1 MLGVT
6 EIEIGKGDMAYDA
19 LRIIIANLPT
29 CQLRDPH
36 EVKGTP

>member
-1 MLGVT
+1 M
-6 EIEIGKGDMAYDA
+6 IRKGDMAYDA
-19 LRIIIANLPT
+19 LRINLPT